1 MCSNRLQERH
11 AAPAAAV
18 RNRVLRCYC
27 GCARV
32 RQHQQCAA
40 PVSAPLRLSLPALL
54 DWGRQD
60 SACGSILGAAPPRL
74 QGAACGVSGASFRNA
89 FSEPVG
95 DFRGGD
101 PGDDPLALL
110 SKASSGV
117 WLGGMLGGGRG
128 AESDRR

>member
-1 MCSNRLQERH
+1 MLLRLR
-11 AAPAAAV
+11 PRVAAV
-18 RNRVLRCYC
+18 AMHCTHVCT
-27 GCARV
+27 ARAV
-32 RQHQQCAA
+32 ITC
-40 PVSAPLRLSLPALL
+40 LL
-54 DWGRQD
+54 DSPLQD
-60 SACGSILGAAPPRL
+60 PACGSILGAAPPRL
-74 QGAACGVSGASFRNA
+74 QGAACGISGASFRNA

-95 DFRGGD
+95 DYRGGD